1 MPPLDAHATV
11 PAPSRRHVL
20 IVEDDPLI
28 RCLIAD
34 VLADVGYV
42 VYTAQDG
49 AEALA
54 SLAEARPDVVVLDLE
69 MPGLDGRTFL
79 TRCRQD
85 PRHRH
90 LPVVVLSGAATARED
105 AQRLGAQAYMGKPFV
120 IDRLR
125 EIVGA
130 LPYTPDAVGLVRQCA
145 WCYAVLDRDDV
156 YSLQPRI
163 RLQGVTHGVCPVCKA
178 QLYAEIEAP

>member
-1 MPPLDAHATV
+1 MPTLDPLAPV
-11 PAPSRRHVL
+11 PALPSRRVL
-20 IVEDDPLI
+20 VVEDDPVVS
-28 RCLIAD
+28 RLIAE
-34 VLADVGYV
+34 VLAEVGYV
-42 VYTAQDG
+42 VNTAHDG

-54 SLAEARPDVVVLDLE
+54 SLTEARPDVVVLDLE
-69 MPGLDGRTFL
+69 MPGLDGRAFL

-125 EIVGA
+125 DIVGA

-163 RLQGVTHGVCPVCKA
+163 RLQGVTHGVCPVCKG